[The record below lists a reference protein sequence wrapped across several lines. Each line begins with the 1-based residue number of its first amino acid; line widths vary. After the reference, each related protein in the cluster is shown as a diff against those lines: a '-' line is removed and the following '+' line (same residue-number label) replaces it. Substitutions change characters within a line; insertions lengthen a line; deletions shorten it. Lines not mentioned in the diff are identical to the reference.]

1 MENNSNTTNNNK
13 ISYDINDIQNISMI
27 NGKLE
32 FELKS
37 KPKVRIEVVE
47 EKKPKKE
54 IDPKVLH
61 QKRQN
66 LVTNWYKNYY
76 ELKRKVNEQGISE
89 NDLKCQIDWQIE
101 RLKEMI
107 KEPIQQQQLEELFEY
122 GVIANMNIIA
132 NEFRFPQE
140 IRIKLSAY
148 TGATLI
154 EIKNHGDETF
164 KIIMG
169 ETRKFVEDHFYYA
182 FIITNKMSVLKT
194 NEEIR
199 YHYEA
204 NLEAERDMNE
214 SRRLEDVS
222 IESITK
228 AWEKSMPLYGITP
241 DYF

>member
-1 MENNSNTTNNNK
+1 MENNNNK
-13 ISYDINDIQNISMI
+13 ISYDINDIQNISMV

-37 KPKVRIEVVE
+37 KPRVKLEVIE

-54 IDPKVLH
+54 IDPKILH

-76 ELKRKVNEQGISE
+76 ELKRKVNEQEISE
-89 NDLKCQIDWQIE
+89 NDLQCQINWQIE

-107 KEPIQQQQLEELFEY
+107 KEPISHEELEELFEY
-122 GVIANMNIIA
+122 GIIANMYLIA
-132 NEFRFPQE
+132 QEFRFPHE
-140 IRIKLSAY
+140 FRMKLSAY

-154 EIKNHGDETF
+154 EIKNHGDEIF

-169 ETRKFVEDHFYYA
+169 ETRKFIEDHFYYA
-182 FIITNKMSVLKT
+182 FIISNKMSVLKT
-194 NEEIR
+194 NEDIR
-199 YHYEA
+199 KHYEA
-204 NLEAERDMNE
+204 DLEAERDMNE

-222 IESITK
+222 VENITK
-228 AWEKSMPLYGITP
+228 SWEKSMPIYGIIP